1 MKKSIDRLAVALA
14 KRHEV
19 IVYPDYMSLRTYR
32 QLALYSLTLFLRR
45 VDRSKLSYIVAGI
58 A

>member
-1 MKKSIDRLAVALA
+1 MKKSVDRLAVALA

-32 QLALYSLTLFLRR
+32 QLALHSLPLPF
-45 VDRSKLSYIVAGI
+45 GG
-58 A
+58 